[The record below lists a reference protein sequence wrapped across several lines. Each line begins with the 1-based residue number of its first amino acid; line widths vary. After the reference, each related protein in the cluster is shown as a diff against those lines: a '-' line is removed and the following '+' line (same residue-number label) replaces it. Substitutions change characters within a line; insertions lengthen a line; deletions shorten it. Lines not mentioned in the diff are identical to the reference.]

1 MYFKVMRRTE
11 IQTMVEIS
19 PVTGKMNEVLTIPVL
34 GDNHLQNVFT
44 YLSSHHLVAKHRF
57 GMPSIL
63 VKVGHDGQTRIL
75 SENEVYKKIH
85 LNVNKD
91 ILHLIPILF

>member
-1 MYFKVMRRTE
+1 MRRTE

-19 PVTGKMNEVLTIPVL
+19 PGTEKMNKVLTIPVL

-44 YLSSHHLVAKHRF
+44 YLSSHHLVTKHRF
-57 GMPSIL
+57 GTPSIL

-75 SENEVYKKIH
+75 SENEVY
-85 LNVNKD
+85 
-91 ILHLIPILF
+91 

>member
-1 MYFKVMRRTE
+1 MRLTE

-19 PVTGKMNEVLTIPVL
+19 PGTEKMTILGL
-34 GDNHLQNVFT
+34 GDNHLQNMFT

-75 SENEVYKKIH
+75 SENEVYKKFH

-91 ILHLIPILF
+91 SLRLIPILF